1 MSILRS
7 KHSGWTWEG
16 RRTPFGGSGGGGG
29 GPTSSRV
36 EQTNIPEYARP
47 YVETMLGATQ
57 QQLFNTRQI
66 GATPDVTRQIGVDEN
81 NQPIMETIKGDPGY
95 TEITG
100 IKPYV
105 PYSSNPSDYVAG
117 FTPMQQ
123 EAFKRMAQQQ
133 VAPQIGQATTQAQG
147 IAPQAYGYG
156 SMGAGMGLEATGAG
170 QAYQRAAT
178 TPGDVA
184 AYMSP
189 YMQNVVDY
197 QKQQA
202 IRDFQKQA
210 PMMQAQAVGQG
221 AFGGN
226 RLALQQS
233 EANRALQNQ
242 LAGIQAT
249 GTQSAFDQAQRAQQF
264 RAQLGLQG
272 LQTGMQGV
280 GLGLQGV
287 GLATQGAG
295 LLGSLGQTQYGQETG
310 ITENILRAGTMQQ
323 QLEQQKINQAISDY
337 ATAQQYPQQQLSF
350 MNAMLRGL
358 PTQQSTV
365 QGYQAPPSGI
375 SQLTGLGMTG
385 IAGYGLGKQ
394 VGAFKKGGSV
404 KGSDGLAELGLY
416 NAMSKAG

>member
-1 MSILRS
+1 MSILKS
-7 KHSGWTWEG
+7 KHSGWTWEMK
-16 RRTPFGGSGGGGG
+16 RTPFGGGSGGGG

-57 QQLFNTRQI
+57 QQLFNTRQTA
-66 GATPDVTRQIGVDEN
+66 GTPDVTRQIGTDEGGT
-81 NQPIMETIKGDPGY
+81 PIYETTPGSSGY

-100 IKPYV
+100 VKPYV
-105 PYSSNPSDYVAG
+105 PYSSDPNAYVAG
-117 FTPMQQ
+117 FTPMQE
-123 EAFKRMAQQQ
+123 EAFRRISQQQ

-156 SMGAGMGLEATGAG
+156 SMGAGMGLEATGTG

-189 YMQNVVDY
+189 YMQNVVEY

-210 PMMQAQAVGQG
+210 PMMQAQAAGQG

-226 RLALQQS
+226 RLALQQG

-295 LLGSLGQTQYGQETG
+295 LLGNLGQTQYGQETG

-337 ATAQQYPQQQLSF
+337 AMAQQYPQQQLAF
-350 MNAMLRGL
+350 MSGMLRGL
-358 PTQQSTV
+358 PMQQTTV
-365 QGYQAPPSGI
+365 QGYQAAPSGI
-375 SQLTGLGMTG
+375 SQLTGLGTAG
-385 IAGYGLGKQ
+385 IGAYGLGRST
-394 VGAFKKGGSV
+394 GAFKKGGSV
-404 KGSDGLAELGLY
+404 EGSDGLAELGLY